1 MKKTGMLLM
10 FGIMTVFLAGCQG
23 RNQDAEEEKEVL
35 TICADGW
42 NDVGGLAEDW
52 KKYCGGMEVEVI
64 ELSHN
69 ETADMKNTE
78 IRTEIMS
85 GGGPDVFVL
94 ACPVSENENISY
106 LFSNPEKVMES
117 DLFLPLDEYMENAE
131 YMKPEQWN
139 QTILEAG
146 RTEDGQVLLPVYYRY
161 CAYMIPQKDVQ
172 GVEQPASW
180 EEVYT
185 SENPALKST
194 LGNHMWSSSFPFLFG
209 KLADYQKG
217 ELTFSKEELAACLD
231 EALLFEESNTS
242 TEESMKMGLTG
253 WGDETFYSEVSAS
266 LEEEP
271 VGFTLP
277 NKDGGVTAMVTL
289 YAAVNRNTEHPEEA
303 FAFLDFMLS
312 DEVTSGIGFKRDE
325 KFYGSGGGK
334 FLTEGITVN
343 QKVFVD
349 RYCRNDKAKEI
360 YESING
366 RIDTVKYYS
375 DMDEELYQL
384 YGRYKY
390 TQQQTEREELI
401 QSTYD
406 RMKMKVAE

>member
-194 LGNHMWSSSFPFLFG
+194 LGNDMWSSSFPFLFG

-242 TEESMKMGLTG
+242 TEESMEMGLTG
-253 WGDETFYSEVSAS
+253 WGDETFYSEVRAS

-366 RIDTVKYYS
+366 RIDTVRYYS

>member
-52 KKYCGGMEVEVI
+52 KKCCGGMEVEVI

-242 TEESMKMGLTG
+242 TEESMEMGLTG

-366 RIDTVKYYS
+366 RIDTVRYYS

>member
-85 GGGPDVFVL
+85 GGGLDVFVL

-242 TEESMKMGLTG
+242 TEESMEMGLTG

-366 RIDTVKYYS
+366 RIDTVRYYS

>member
-180 EEVYT
+180 
-185 SENPALKST
+185 
-194 LGNHMWSSSFPFLFG
+194 
-209 KLADYQKG
+209 D
-217 ELTFSKEELAACLD
+217 
-231 EALLFEESNTS
+231 
-242 TEESMKMGLTG
+242 
-253 WGDETFYSEVSAS
+253 
-266 LEEEP
+266 
-271 VGFTLP
+271 
-277 NKDGGVTAMVTL
+277 
-289 YAAVNRNTEHPEEA
+289 
-303 FAFLDFMLS
+303 
-312 DEVTSGIGFKRDE
+312 
-325 KFYGSGGGK
+325 
-334 FLTEGITVN
+334 
-343 QKVFVD
+343 VFDLV
-349 RYCRNDKAKEI
+349 
-360 YESING
+360 
-366 RIDTVKYYS
+366 V
-375 DMDEELYQL
+375 
-384 YGRYKY
+384 
-390 TQQQTEREELI
+390 
-401 QSTYD
+401 
-406 RMKMKVAE
+406 

>member
-146 RTEDGQVLLPVYYRY
+146 RTEDG
-161 CAYMIPQKDVQ
+161 
-172 GVEQPASW
+172 
-180 EEVYT
+180 
-185 SENPALKST
+185 
-194 LGNHMWSSSFPFLFG
+194 
-209 KLADYQKG
+209 
-217 ELTFSKEELAACLD
+217 
-231 EALLFEESNTS
+231 
-242 TEESMKMGLTG
+242 
-253 WGDETFYSEVSAS
+253 
-266 LEEEP
+266 
-271 VGFTLP
+271 
-277 NKDGGVTAMVTL
+277 
-289 YAAVNRNTEHPEEA
+289 
-303 FAFLDFMLS
+303 
-312 DEVTSGIGFKRDE
+312 
-325 KFYGSGGGK
+325 
-334 FLTEGITVN
+334 
-343 QKVFVD
+343 
-349 RYCRNDKAKEI
+349 
-360 YESING
+360 
-366 RIDTVKYYS
+366 
-375 DMDEELYQL
+375 
-384 YGRYKY
+384 
-390 TQQQTEREELI
+390 
-401 QSTYD
+401 
-406 RMKMKVAE
+406 